1 MERKG
6 YRIQT
11 INLQTQR
18 EQAEQLGVSRVPT
31 FIFFHQG
38 EEIRRR
44 SGDLST
50 DEIEYM
56 FRPADAF
63 F

>member
-1 MERKG
+1 M
-6 YRIQT
+6 QT
-11 INLQTQR
+11 INVQTQR
-18 EQAEQLGVSRVPT
+18 EQAEPLGIRQVPT

-38 EEIRRR
+38 KEIRRR

-50 DEIEYM
+50 GEIEYM